1 MAVTRP
7 DDRAPARSWTAGT
20 AIAGIL
26 LVLLQL
32 PTTTGVYGL
41 PFTAALLIH
50 LPQGLALPLALRR
63 PLLATAV
70 QFVAAAATA
79 LAVDPVDGHAWP
91 LTVPGVLL
99 LVAHV
104 GLLAV
109 SRGWR
114 PAALVWGASLL
125 GLACLMAV
133 QVDEWGSET
142 AGDITVVVYAASAL
156 LVLMAGSVWQQRS
169 RLAGE
174 LSAAQRDVA
183 VEQAR
188 RALVEER
195 TRIARELHD
204 VVAHTMSVVHMQA
217 STARFRLPD
226 LGPEAAAELQQIAG
240 SAKAAMAEMRQL
252 LGVLRDD
259 GANAPVTPTP
269 TLPDLPELV
278 AGTARGGT
286 AARLT
291 VDPALVTR
299 EVPEIVQ
306 AAAYRVVQ
314 EALSNVVRHA
324 PGAPAT
330 VDVRLAP
337 EGHAIELTVTNPPT
351 ASPVAQPG
359 AGMDLRDPTRARHG
373 LIGIR
378 ERATLLGGWSSAGP
392 VPGGGWQVDAH
403 LPLAAEVPVA
413 TDLPD
418 RGVAAGPGAVS

>member
-1 MAVTRP
+1 MRAQ
-7 DDRAPARSWTAGT
+7 DGNAPARSWTAGT
-20 AIAGIL
+20 AIAGTL

-32 PTTTGVYGL
+32 PTTTGTYGL
-41 PFTAALLIH
+41 PMAAALPIH
-50 LPQGLALPLALRR
+50 LMQGLALPLALRR

-79 LAVDPVDGHAWP
+79 LAVDPVDGQAWP

-114 PAALVWGASLL
+114 LAALVWGASLV
-125 GLACLMAV
+125 GLACLMGV
-133 QVDEWGSET
+133 QVGEWGSET
-142 AGDITVVVYAASAL
+142 ASDITVAVYAVSAL
-156 LVLMAGSVWQQRS
+156 LVLVTGAVWRQRAVLS
-169 RLAGE
+169 GE

-183 VEQAR
+183 VAQAR

-226 LGPEAAAELQQIAG
+226 LDPAAAAELQQIAG
-240 SAKAAMAEMRQL
+240 AAKEAMAEMRQL

-259 GANAPVTPTP
+259 GGDAPRTPTA
-269 TLPDLPELV
+269 TLAELPELV
-278 AGTARGGT
+278 AGTARAGT
-286 AARLT
+286 AARLA
-291 VDPALVTR
+291 VDPAVAAAG
-299 EVPEIVQ
+299 VPDIVQ

-314 EALSNVVRHA
+314 EALSNVLRHA
-324 PGAPAT
+324 PGAPAA

-337 EGHAIELTVTNPPT
+337 EGPALELTVTNPPPAGPAPAT
-351 ASPVAQPG
+351 DPRDVA
-359 AGMDLRDPTRARHG
+359 RAHHG

-378 ERATLLGGWSSAGP
+378 ERAALLGGWSSAGP
-392 VPGGGWQVDAH
+392 VAGGGWQVGAH
-403 LPLAAEVPVA
+403 LPWTP
-413 TDLPD
+413 
-418 RGVAAGPGAVS
+418 AGPAPADPPGSGVPAEAGGAR

>member
-7 DDRAPARSWTAGT
+7 DDSAPARSWTAGT

-32 PTTTGVYGL
+32 PTTTGIYGL

-79 LAVDPVDGHAWP
+79 MALDPVDGQAWP

-114 PAALVWGASLL
+114 LAALVWGASLL
-125 GLACLMAV
+125 GLAGLMAA
-133 QVDEWGSET
+133 QVVEWGSET
-142 AGDITVVVYAASAL
+142 AGDVTVAVYAASAL
-156 LVLMAGSVWQQRS
+156 LVLVAGSVWQQRS

-269 TLPDLPELV
+269 TLADLPELV

-291 VDPALVTR
+291 VDPVLATR

-337 EGHAIELTVTNPPT
+337 EGHAIELAVTNPPT
-351 ASPVAQPG
+351 ASPVAPPG

-378 ERATLLGGWSSAGP
+378 ERAALLGGWSSAGP
-392 VPGGGWQVDAH
+392 VPGGGWQVSAH
-403 LPLAAEVPVA
+403 LPLAAEGPLVP
-413 TDLPD
+413 DLPD
-418 RGVAAGPGAVS
+418 HGVAAGPGAVS

>member
-7 DDRAPARSWTAGT
+7 DGRAPARPWTAGT

-26 LVLLQL
+26 LVLLQV
-32 PTTTGVYGL
+32 PTTTGTYGL
-41 PFTAALLIH
+41 ALAVGIPLG
-50 LPQGLALPLALRR
+50 LLQGLALPLALRR

-79 LAVDPVDGHAWP
+79 LAVDPVDGHPWP

-109 SRGWR
+109 CRGWR
-114 PAALVWGASLL
+114 PAALVWGASLG
-125 GLACLMAV
+125 GLAGLMAV
-133 QVDEWGSET
+133 QVREWGSET
-142 AGDITVVVYAASAL
+142 AGDITVAVYAASAL
-156 LVLMAGSVWQQRS
+156 LVLVGGSVWQQRS

-269 TLPDLPELV
+269 TLADLPELV

-291 VDPALVTR
+291 VDPALATR

-324 PGAPAT
+324 PGASAT

-351 ASPVAQPG
+351 ASPVAPPG
-359 AGMDLRDPTRARHG
+359 PGMDLREPTRARHG

-378 ERATLLGGWSSAGP
+378 ERAALLGGWSSAGP

-418 RGVAAGPGAVS
+418 HGVAAGPGAAS

>member
-7 DDRAPARSWTAGT
+7 DDRATARAWTAGT

-133 QVDEWGSET
+133 QVGEWGSET
-142 AGDITVVVYAASAL
+142 AGDITVAVYAASAL

-269 TLPDLPELV
+269 TLADLPELV

-291 VDPALVTR
+291 VDPALATR

-324 PGAPAT
+324 PGASAT

-337 EGHAIELTVTNPPT
+337 EGPAIELTVTNPPT
-351 ASPVAQPG
+351 ASPVVPPG
-359 AGMDLRDPTRARHG
+359 PGMDLRDPTRARHG

-378 ERATLLGGWSSAGP
+378 ERAALLGGWSSAGP

-413 TDLPD
+413 SDLPD
-418 RGVAAGPGAVS
+418 HDVAAAPGAAS

>member
-1 MAVTRP
+1 VR
-7 DDRAPARSWTAGT
+7 
-20 AIAGIL
+20 
-26 LVLLQL
+26 
-32 PTTTGVYGL
+32 
-41 PFTAALLIH
+41 
-50 LPQGLALPLALRR
+50 
-63 PLLATAV
+63 
-70 QFVAAAATA
+70 
-79 LAVDPVDGHAWP
+79 
-91 LTVPGVLL
+91 
-99 LVAHV
+99 
-104 GLLAV
+104 
-109 SRGWR
+109 
-114 PAALVWGASLL
+114 
-125 GLACLMAV
+125 
-133 QVDEWGSET
+133 
-142 AGDITVVVYAASAL
+142 
-156 LVLMAGSVWQQRS
+156 QRS

-188 RALVEER
+188 RALAEER

-259 GANAPVTPTP
+259 GADAPIAPTP
-269 TLPDLPELV
+269 TLADLPELV

-286 AARLT
+286 AGRLT
-291 VDPALVTR
+291 MDPALATR

-306 AAAYRVVQ
+306 AAAYRVIQ

-337 EGHAIELTVTNPPT
+337 EGHAIELTVTNPPV
-351 ASPVAQPG
+351 ASPGPG
-359 AGMDLRDPTRARHG
+359 LDTRNTTRARHG

-378 ERATLLGGWSSAGP
+378 ERAALLGGWSSAGP
-392 VPGGGWQVDAH
+392 VPGGGWQVGAH
-403 LPLAAEVPVA
+403 LPMAAEASVA

-418 RGVAAGPGAVS
+418 HGVAAGPGTAA